1 MATSILTVKGQHED
15 LSDAMV
21 LIEPGDTPIFSMCK
35 KGKEPAN
42 VLFQWP
48 VDRYDA
54 PNTDGVLANAA
65 VTAFAD
71 KHANRELLSGR
82 VQKLRRGFQ
91 VDDFVENVADL
102 AGVGKKQA
110 FNKAAAKALV
120 ELKIDHESVL
130 GSDNDSVAASGNQAS
145 GGVANKTRGL
155 GSWISN
161 SAQADTATAVPAA
174 YRTPA
179 ASINTTNPASLTESQ
194 VIDLMESIFTTRRA
208 RRNYDLVCGT
218 ALKKAFSGF
227 IRTQSGSTN
236 VMSSVRTFTQSLD
249 SKKITSVVD
258 IYESDF
264 GTLSLHP
271 SIYLGGAD
279 AAEKA
284 ARGYVLDMDL
294 VEIRFNRKPNMQKL
308 PVDGAGPR
316 GYVDAIFGVACANPE
331 VLGKFAFVTPP

>member
-48 VDRYDA
+48 VDRYDT

-65 VTAFAD
+65 VTTYAD

-82 VQKLRRGFQ
+82 VQKVRRAFQ

-120 ELKIDHESVL
+120 ELKIDIESVL
-130 GSDNDSVAASGNQAS
+130 GSDNDSVAASGNQSS
-145 GGVANKTRGL
+145 GGTANKTRGL
-155 GSWISN
+155 GSWINN
-161 SAQADTATAVPAA
+161 SAQADTATAVPSA

-179 ASINTTNPASLTESQ
+179 SSINTTAAASLTESQ
-194 VIDLMESIFTTRRA
+194 VIDMMESIFNTRRQ

-227 IRTQSGSTN
+227 IRTQAGSTN

-249 SKKITSVVD
+249 SKKITSVID

-271 SIYLGGAD
+271 SVYLGGAD

-284 ARGYVLDMDL
+284 ARGYVLDMDM

-331 VLGKFAFVTPP
+331 VLGKFAYETP

>member
-1 MATSILTVKGQHED
+1 MATSILTVKGQHQD
-15 LSDAMV
+15 LSDALV

-35 KGKEPAN
+35 KGQEPAN

-48 VDRYDA
+48 VDSYGSA
-54 PNTDGVLANAA
+54 NTDGVLANAA
-65 VTAFAD
+65 VTSYTD
-71 KHANRELLSGR
+71 QHANRELLAGR
-82 VQKLRRGFQ
+82 VQKVRRAFQ

-120 ELKIDHESVL
+120 ELKIDIEATM

-145 GGVANKTRGL
+145 GGTANKTRGL
-155 GSWISN
+155 GSWIN
-161 SAQADTATAVPAA
+161 NLAQSDTATQVPTA

-179 ASINTTNPASLTESQ
+179 ASINTTAPASLTESA
-194 VIDLMESIFTTRRA
+194 VIDLMESIFTERRQ

-227 IRTQSGSTN
+227 IRTQAGTAN
-236 VMSSVRTFTQSLD
+236 VMSSVRTFTQSLE
-249 SKKITSVVD
+249 SKKITSVID

-271 SIYLGGAD
+271 SVYLGGAN
-279 AAEKA
+279 ATEKA

-294 VEIRFNRKPNMQKL
+294 VEIRFNRKPNLQKL
-308 PVDGAGPR
+308 PIDGAGPR

>member
-1 MATSILTVKGQHED
+1 MSTSILTVKGQKQD

-48 VDRYDA
+48 VDRYDS

-65 VTAFAD
+65 VTTYAD

-82 VQKLRRGFQ
+82 VQKVRRAFQ

-110 FNKAAAKALV
+110 FNKAAAKSLV
-120 ELKIDHESVL
+120 ELKIDIESVL
-130 GSDNDSVAASGNQAS
+130 GSDNDSVAAAGNQAS
-145 GGVANKTRGL
+145 GGTANQTRGL
-155 GSWISN
+155 GSWISS

-179 ASINTTNPASLTESQ
+179 GSINTTAPGSLTESA
-194 VIDLMESIFTTRRA
+194 VIDVLESMFTVRRQ

-227 IRTQSGSTN
+227 IRTQTGSTN
-236 VMSSVRTFTQSLD
+236 VMSSIRTFTQDLE
-249 SKKITSVVD
+249 SKKIVNVID

-271 SIYLGGAD
+271 SVYLGGAD
-279 AAEKA
+279 AASKA

-294 VEIRFNRKPNMQKL
+294 VEIRFNRKPNMEKL

-331 VLGKFAFVTPP
+331 VLGKFAYAA